1 MNNTDSV
8 NSHDIVFFG
17 SAIYIA
23 LWARTIL
30 WYADGTDIAN

>member
-1 MNNTDSV
+1 MNNTDY
-8 NSHDIVFFG
+8 IVLFG

-23 LWARTIL
+23 LWTRTIL